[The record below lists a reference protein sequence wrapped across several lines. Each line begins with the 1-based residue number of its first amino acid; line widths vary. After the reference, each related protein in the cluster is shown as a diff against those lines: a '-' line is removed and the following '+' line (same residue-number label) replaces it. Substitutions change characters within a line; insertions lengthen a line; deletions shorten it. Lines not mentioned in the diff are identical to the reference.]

1 MSRTS
6 KISTGVLDTLPDG
19 FTKILPDGY
28 KVYAFF
34 QPTDKT
40 YAIYISKKELDIKD
54 VQRNSIGF
62 VAFALYPSESKLGIT
77 YIESN
82 KKGVGIG
89 HYLMILTAYLATL
102 PKIKKITLEDDSDL
116 AHKGSLYQKVGCIYI
131 NEEPYPDMECNIK
144 DVLNKYEEFITKYKG
159 KGFFV

>member
-1 MSRTS
+1 MSKTA
-6 KISTGVLDTLPDG
+6 KISTGVLDTLPNG
-19 FTKILPDGY
+19 LTKILPDGY
-28 KVYAFF
+28 KVYSIF
-34 QPTDKT
+34 QSTDKT

-77 YIESN
+77 WVQSN

-102 PKIKKITLEDDSDL
+102 PKIKKIALEDDSDL
-116 AHKGSLYQKVGCIYI
+116 AHKGSVYQKVGCTYI
-131 NEEPYPDMECNIK
+131 NEEPYPDMECNTK
-144 DVLNKYEEFITKYKG
+144 DVLI
-159 KGFFV
+159 